1 MKAAIQIDL
10 TFNQIMDLVRQLP
23 RTEKI
28 KLSKELEKEI
38 VAIKLSSL
46 LKEFQTDDLDEA
58 SIDAEVEAVRSEL
71 YEKSRSKN
79 NH

>member
-1 MKAAIQIDL
+1 MKAALQIDL

-28 KLSKELEKEI
+28 KLSKELEKEF
-38 VAIKLSSL
+38 VATKLSSL
-46 LKEFQTDDLDEA
+46 LKEFRTDELDEA

-71 YEKSRSKN
+71 YEKSRGKN